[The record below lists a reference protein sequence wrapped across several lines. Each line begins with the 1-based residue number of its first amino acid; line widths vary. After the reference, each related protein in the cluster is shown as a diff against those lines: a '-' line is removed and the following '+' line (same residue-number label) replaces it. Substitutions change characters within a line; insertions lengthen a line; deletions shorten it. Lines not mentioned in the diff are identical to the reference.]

1 MKFNNIFSI
10 PESYKTNLESYSTK
24 DAILAFTSL
33 LLYISVMLLCG
44 LISGH
49 VSDNI
54 YILIASGINILFVI
68 LVFLFLKI
76 QNNNILT
83 LGLIGGN
90 LKLSLI
96 LGISLSF
103 ILFFCNCISN
113 VLFSGQHFI
122 SIQRIILNFFYYSSV
137 ALCEEV
143 LFRGYILTR
152 IHVITKNIIIDLI
165 ITGVLFVL
173 FHFPF
178 RFVFYNLSFIKFIT
192 NYSYILNLFFTHI
205 ILSLIRIKSDNIW
218 GSIIPHWISNLSY
231 SIVSHI

>member
-1 MKFNNIFSI
+1 MKFNNVFSI

-24 DAILAFTSL
+24 DAILAFASL

-44 LISGH
+44 LVAGH
-49 VSDNI
+49 VSDYI

-90 LKLSLI
+90 IKLSLI

-122 SIQRIILNFFYYSSV
+122 SIQRIILNVFYYFTV
-137 ALCEEV
+137 GLCEEV
-143 LFRGYILTR
+143 LFRGYIQIR

-165 ITGVLFVL
+165 ITGILFVF

-178 RFVFYNLSFIKFIT
+178 RFVYYNLSFIKFIT

-205 ILSLIRIKSDNIW
+205 ILSLIRIRSDNIW